1 MGYTPPKKGATS
13 REYINSI
20 LLTQSGGNEMHDDLI
35 YHSELIR
42 ESINIG
48 FSVVSVVLI
57 AIWWQLKGIKDKL

>member
-1 MGYTPPKKGATS
+1 
-13 REYINSI
+13 
-20 LLTQSGGNEMHDDLI
+20 MHDDLI